1 MIKKTSFFN
10 VKEKSVASNV
20 PNKKFK
26 NSKISLLWKSTVLLA
41 YKKGHGQEYSVIAWN
56 YGSRV
61 TLLNINN
68 VQRIE

>member
-1 MIKKTSFFN
+1 MF
-10 VKEKSVASNV
+10 
-20 PNKKFK
+20 KKFK